1 MTCRTPW
8 RWSRPCAGALL
19 ALLAGAFAPAPA
31 HAGCGTPRGTWHGPD
46 VMPAQ
51 AAPLPAGA
59 PATPGKGAPCRGPGC
74 SQGPSQPL
82 TVPVAPPRAPG
93 QDFACVSPRPPFTG
107 PDSSPRWRDDTLRL
121 PAPHPSDV
129 YHPPR

>member
-8 RWSRPCAGALL
+8 RWSRPCAAALL
-19 ALLAGAFAPAPA
+19 ALLAGAFAPEPA

-46 VMPAQ
+46 VMPDK
-51 AAPLPAGA
+51 AATLPAGA
-59 PATPGKGAPCRGPGC
+59 PATPAPGTPCRGPGC

-82 TVPVAPPRAPG
+82 TVPVAPPRAPVQG
-93 QDFACVSPRPPFTG
+93 SACVSPRPPFAG
-107 PDSSPRWRDDTLRL
+107 PDSSPHRHGDTLRL
-121 PAPHPSDV
+121 PPPHPSDV

>member
-8 RWSRPCAGALL
+8 RWSRPYAGALL
-19 ALLAGAFAPAPA
+19 ALLAAAFAPSPA
-31 HAGCGTPRGTWHGPD
+31 HAGCGTPRGPYHGSG

-51 AAPLPAGA
+51 APALPADA
-59 PATPGKGAPCRGPGC
+59 PAAPGEGTPCHGQGC

-82 TVPVAPPRAPG
+82 TVPVAPPSAAG
-93 QDFACVSPRPPFTG
+93 QDLACATPRPPLAG
-107 PDSSPRWRDDTLRL
+107 PGSSPHRRDE
-121 PAPHPSDV
+121 APSPPSPHHAAV